1 MADEVKLLILRHK
14 LRCLK
19 EKQRQ
24 IEAEIEDT
32 KEQITFKRNKLLK
45 EKQNEPKQI
54 ERIF

>member
-24 IEAEIEDT
+24 ITTEINDT
-32 KEQITFKRNKLLK
+32 KEQIIFEQDKLLK
-45 EKQNEPKQI
+45 EKQNESK
-54 ERIF
+54 